1 MKRLI
6 LLSVISFLLCLNA
19 FSRVDHLEAAKLAD
33 KFLHSLTKN
42 DGQAMYNQFNDTV
55 KKQLSLEQTSS
66 IWGQITGMYGE
77 FKSFGEIKTTDYKE
91 SVICRNILEFQKGLL
106 EATVTIDNNSLI
118 SGFYITPKQAEDKYI
133 IPEYTDTSK
142 FVEMLIKFGE
152 ENFILDGV
160 MSLPVSS
167 KPTPVVILVH
177 GSGPH
182 DMDETIGPNKPFK
195 DLAWGL
201 ASNGIACLRYNKR
214 TKQYPEKMLENFE
227 NSDIYDEVINDVTY
241 AVNFLNHNY
250 KNYNIDSSKIYIIG
264 HSLGGTLLPRIVQ
277 KNQNTAGI
285 ISLAGMTRKIENVLL
300 SQYQYLYQVDGE
312 LSEDEKTKIEEL
324 KNQIKKMQS
333 PDLNK
338 SVPADSLPLNMP
350 ANYWLTFREVDPAKE
365 IRGMDKRVLIL
376 QGERDYQVTLED
388 FNIWKDALNDNP
400 KAEFKSYKDL
410 NHLFQIGEG
419 KSKPEEYY
427 KPVKVDGRIIK
438 DVSDWI
444 KE

>member
-6 LLSVISFLLCLNA
+6 LLSVISFLLCINA

-91 SVICRNILEFQKGLL
+91 FVICRNILEFQKGLL
-106 EATVTIDNNSLI
+106 EATVTIDSNSLI

-133 IPEYTDTSK
+133 IPQYADTAK

-277 KNQNTAGI
+277 KNQNAAGI

-324 KNQIKKMQS
+324 KIQIKKMQS

-350 ANYWLTFREVDPAKE
+350 ANYWLTFRDVDPAKE
-365 IRGMDKRVLIL
+365 IRVMDKRVLIL

-388 FNIWKDALNDNP
+388 FNIWKDALIDNP

-438 DVSDWI
+438 DISDWI